1 LRALIFRHPQTTGKK
16 MMFLTI
22 FWTAFIPYVMLVL
35 ALVSRAA
42 MSTFRNLRS
51 DGHPLQVLVRASE
64 PARRQKSA

>member
-1 LRALIFRHPQTTGKK
+1 MFIRKQPATK

>member
-1 LRALIFRHPQTTGKK
+1 

-22 FWTAFIPYVMLVL
+22 FWTAFIPYAMLVL